1 MNQKRVLPIVA
12 CLVSLALFS
21 CRSTRTVTRATFPSD
36 TTGSS
41 KDSLS
46 REKESALAT
55 SILEK
60 MNANRIEFKTFTAEL
75 KMDYEDDKGKK
86 MNNLGVNIRMQ
97 YDSVIWVRISGPLN
111 VEGARVL
118 ITKDSIKIVNRME
131 GTVTLRNTSEGQ
143 ELLKLSMDFK
153 TLQDLI
159 VGNPVFLSDSITNI
173 VTTQSVISFAS
184 VQDNLTGLFNIF
196 ADDYVLQQCK
206 VTEKDNDSATPRTGE
221 LTYGDHKTVDGRKFA
236 FQRRIYAEDK
246 SVVKVVLDFK
256 KVEFDKTQTFPFP
269 IPSRYTRQ

>member
-12 CLVSLALFS
+12 CLVSLVLFS

-36 TTGSS
+36 TTGS

-46 REKESALAT
+46 REKENALAT

-86 MNNLGVNIRMQ
+86 MNNLGVNIRMLH
-97 YDSVIWVRISGPLN
+97 DSVIWVRISGPLN

-153 TLQDLI
+153 TLEDLI

-184 VQDNLTGLFNIF
+184 VQDNLTSLFNIF

-206 VTEKDNDSATPRTGE
+206 ITEKDNDSATPRTGE

-256 KVEFDKTQTFPFP
+256 KVEFDNTQTFPFP

>member
-1 MNQKRVLPIVA
+1 MKQKRVLPIVA

-21 CRSTRTVTRATFPSD
+21 CRSTRTITRATFPSD
-36 TTGSS
+36 TTARST
-41 KDSLS
+41 DSLS
-46 REKESALAT
+46 REKESALAK
-55 SILEK
+55 SIVEK
-60 MNANRIEFKTFTAEL
+60 VNANRITFKTFTAEL

-97 YDSVIWVRISGPLN
+97 HDSVIWVRISGPLN

-131 GTVTLRNTSEGQ
+131 GTVTLRDAGEAQ
-143 ELLKLSMDFK
+143 ELLKLSMDFA

-159 VGNPVFLSDSITNI
+159 IGNPVFLSDSITNI

-184 VQDNLTGLFNIF
+184 VQEGLTSLFNVF

-206 VTEKDNDSATPRTGE
+206 ITEKDNNSATPRTGE
-221 LTYGDHKTVDGRKFA
+221 LTYGDHKTVDGRKFP

-246 SVVKVVLDFK
+246 SVVKVALDFK
-256 KVEFDKTQTFPFP
+256 KVEFDHTLTFPFP
-269 IPSRYTRQ
+269 VPSRYTRQ

>member
-12 CLVSLALFS
+12 CLVSLVLFS

-46 REKESALAT
+46 REKESALAA

-60 MNANRIEFKTFTAEL
+60 MNVNRIEFKTFTAEL

-86 MNNLGVNIRMQ
+86 MNNLGVNIRMLH
-97 YDSVIWVRISGPLN
+97 DSVIWVRISGPLN

-153 TLQDLI
+153 TLEDLI

-184 VQDNLTGLFNIF
+184 VQDNLTSLFNIF

-221 LTYGDHKTVDGRKFA
+221 LTYGDHKTVGGRKFA

-256 KVEFDKTQTFPFP
+256 KVEFDNTQTFPFP

>member
-1 MNQKRVLPIVA
+1 MKQKRVLQIVA

-21 CRSTRTVTRATFPSD
+21 CRSTRTITRATFPSD
-36 TTGSS
+36 TTAVST
-41 KDSLS
+41 DSLS
-46 REKESALAT
+46 GEKESALAR

-60 MNANRIEFKTFTAEL
+60 VNANRMEFRTFTAEL

-86 MNNLGVNIRMQ
+86 MNNLGVNIRMM
-97 YDSVIWVRISGPLN
+97 YDSVIWVRVSGPLN

-118 ITKDSIKIVNRME
+118 ITKDSIKIVNRLE
-131 GTVTLRNTSEGQ
+131 GTVTLRSTSEAQ
-143 ELLKLSMDFK
+143 ELLKLGTDFK

-159 VGNPVFLSDSITNI
+159 VGNPVFLSDSISNI

-184 VQDNLTGLFNIF
+184 VQEDVTSLFNVF

-206 VTEKDNDSATPRTGE
+206 ITEKDDDSDTPRTGE
-221 LTYGDHKTVDGRKFA
+221 LTYGDHKTVNGRKFA

-246 SVVKVVLDFK
+246 SVVKVALDFK
-256 KVEFDKTQTFPFP
+256 KVEFDNEQTFPFP
-269 IPSRYTRQ
+269 IPARYTRE

>member
-1 MNQKRVLPIVA
+1 MKQKRVLQIVA

-21 CRSTRTVTRATFPSD
+21 CRSTRTITRATFPSD
-36 TTGSS
+36 TTAKS

-46 REKESALAT
+46 REKEIALAK
-55 SILEK
+55 SIIEK
-60 MNANRIEFKTFTAEL
+60 VNANRVTYKTFTAEL

-97 YDSVIWVRISGPLN
+97 YDSVIWIRISGPLN

-118 ITKDSIKIVNRME
+118 VTKDSIKIVNRLE
-131 GTVTLRNTSEGQ
+131 GTVTLRSADEAQ
-143 ELLKLSMDFK
+143 ELLKLSMDFA

-173 VTTQSVISFAS
+173 ITTQSVISFAS
-184 VQDNLTGLFNIF
+184 VQERLTSLFNVF

-206 VTEKDNDSATPRTGE
+206 ITEKDNDSATPRTGE
-221 LTYGDHKTVDGRKFA
+221 LTYGDHKTVSGRKFA

-246 SVVKVVLDFK
+246 SVVKVALDFK
-256 KVEFDKTQTFPFP
+256 KVEFDNAQTFPFP
-269 IPSRYTRQ
+269 VPSRYTRQ